1 MVFCELIN
9 VHFPGSQNFSEP
21 IKTLLT
27 TISKYTR
34 GTQQADWYR
43 LGGLPGAVREEKHA
57 TQRQTP

>member
-34 GTQQADWYR
+34 GTQHTDWYR
-43 LGGLPGAVREEKHA
+43 LGGLPGAVREEEYA
-57 TQRQTP
+57 TQRQTQ